1 MNNGPSATFGI
12 MLSVTNSG
20 SNKRLSSEDQQ
31 NSTASATPTRAPSA
45 KPPRIST
52 AVTARLESQA
62 YFADVS
68 VATVANGD
76 GSTNFGTWK
85 ASTRTCHS
93 TITARCTIRMIA
105 SDRTERIPSLDTTCS
120 FAFGSR
126 QETPIGS
133 AYRAPSDLSTI
144 WLIVAIDRHCER
156 KRSNPYHSPGA
167 Q

>member
-12 MLSVTNSG
+12 MFSVTNSG
-20 SNKRLSSEDQQ
+20 SNSRLTSGDQQ
-31 NSTASATPTRAPSA
+31 NNTASATPTTAPSA

-85 ASTRTCHS
+85 ASTRTCQS

-105 SDRTERIPSLDTTCS
+105 TDRTERIPSVNTLY
-120 FAFGSR
+120 SR
-126 QETPIGS
+126 S
-133 AYRAPSDLSTI
+133 ARLQ
-144 WLIVAIDRHCER
+144 
-156 KRSNPYHSPGA
+156 KRG
-167 Q
+167 